1 MSERHPS
8 NLAASVR
15 QRLLNLARER
25 GDEFQLVLMR
35 YGVERLLYRLG
46 QSRHSDAFV
55 LKGAVLF
62 QMWTGQPHRST
73 LDVDFLATGKE
84 NAVEPYESIVRAICV
99 QPVEPDGLVFD
110 PTTVRGEAIR
120 EEQRYHGVRIHVTA
134 MLGTARVPM
143 QIDIGFGDAITPA
156 AERVLYPSL
165 ISLPTATLAAY
176 PRETVVAE
184 KYEAMVSLG
193 IANSRM
199 KDFYDLWVL
208 ATCFQFDGRVLATA
222 IAATF
227 QRRGTLL
234 PLELPLA
241 LTDAFVADQA
251 KHAQWTAFVRRGR
264 LVITVPPF
272 SEVVS
277 VLADFLWPP
286 TLSAAAVGTAAPT
299 AWSPSRKWL

>member
-25 GDEFQLVLMR
+25 RDEFQLVLMR
-35 YGVERLLYRLG
+35 YGIERLLYRLS
-46 QSRHSDAFV
+46 QSPHADAFV

-84 NAVEPYESIVRAICV
+84 NAVAPYESIIRTVCG
-99 QPVEPDGLVFD
+99 QGVEPDGLVFN
-110 PTTVRGEAIR
+110 PATVQGEAIR

-134 MLGTARVPM
+134 MLGTARVPV

-156 AERVLYPSL
+156 ADRVQYPSL
-165 ISLPTATLAAY
+165 IGMPTAALAAY

-199 KDFYDLWVL
+199 KDFYDVLVL
-208 ATCFQFDGRVLATA
+208 ARHFEFHGPTLARA
-222 IAATF
+222 IQATF
-227 QRRGTLL
+227 ARRGT
-234 PLELPLA
+234 PVPTDKPLA
-241 LTDAFVADQA
+241 LTPAFTADASKQ
-251 KHAQWTAFVRRGR
+251 AQWSAFVRRGR
-264 LVITVPPF
+264 LTLAVPAFADVI
-272 SEVVS
+272 
-277 VLADFLWPP
+277 ADLDGFLWAP
-286 TLSAAAVGTAAPT
+286 TLAAVTLTPNWT
-299 AWSPSRKWL
+299 CTWSPATGWR